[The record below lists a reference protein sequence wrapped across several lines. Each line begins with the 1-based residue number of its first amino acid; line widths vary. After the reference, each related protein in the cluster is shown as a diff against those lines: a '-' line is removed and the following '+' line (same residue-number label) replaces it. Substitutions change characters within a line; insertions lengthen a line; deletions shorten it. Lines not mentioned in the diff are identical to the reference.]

1 VGPRRAGG
9 ATRVIVAHLSDL
21 HLGFRAYGR
30 IERDANMRERDVA
43 AAFDRAVQEVVRL
56 APDVIVVSGDVFDR
70 PDPPASAVVAL
81 ARGLETL
88 GGRLPEVPVLMAAGP
103 RDTPRRSGDPGA
115 LAVLDSFPNVEAATG
130 LTRSIQ
136 IKRLGLHACLVP
148 YRAVRRQ
155 PPAPPDPDP
164 RMRWNV
170 LVLHAEA
177 AQSSAGGL
185 HLDPQ
190 EWDYIALGGEHRKTK
205 LAERVWYPGSL
216 ERVALDPWDEAAD
229 QKGFLTVDLESG
241 ETEFHTIPGR
251 PVVALAPVKV
261 MPPDPDRIRRRVRAV
276 MAEVPGGIADK
287 IVRLRL
293 QGASPMDVLAL
304 QGEPLLSLRG
314 EALHLAVEA
323 GKDVD
328 VPVSAWLADD
338 LPTAMRAAVLAE
350 LDHDGVTGAEATQI
364 LERVIPEDGA
374 PSTGAHGDIDAL
386 DGMLP
391 GLGRVSTS
399 IPPGLTAVLG
409 GGGRARRAVAELY
422 LSAGRTGPDGA
433 VRRWWAGVETE
444 TLDSALRRAIEAVA
458 ESRGLG
464 LVDGALDTLGA
475 NPPPLDPAPVEPSAD
490 SPLRG
495 SVRIDPESVVTELG
509 IAAQELITS
518 RADVTETDG
527 DLEVATM
534 DWHRERQDAETTLH
548 AYRDRARELRNRIR
562 RMESAGAEA
571 PCPMCGRVLQT
582 HYDEVLSELR
592 DEWESVVQ
600 DGSWW
605 KSRWEQLEPKPVHL
619 QELELRSFTLHAALE
634 AGSERV
640 EALRSRLRQL
650 EGGLGPPAAP
660 VEGPEGAVVEALL
673 RVRSARVARA
683 TDLLLD
689 RASRFVSRI
698 SGGRILAI
706 TQADGVVHLQ
716 GSVGPLAPLSEEDL
730 ALGRVAVRLATAS
743 LVAARGRIVASMMLE
758 EPFDRLDEEAR
769 VRALR
774 LTKSLLRDVPRVIL
788 FSRGDVVEGR
798 PELFDY
804 VLEVKDEGTLAGPVL
819 RPVPAG
825 PGRVVLAA
833 PARPRP
839 AGIDRS

>member
-1 VGPRRAGG
+1 MN
-9 ATRVIVAHLSDL
+9 VAHLSDL

-43 AAFDRAVQEVVRL
+43 AAFERAIQEVVRL
-56 APDVIVVSGDVFDR
+56 GPDVIVVSGDVFDR

-88 GGRLPEVPVLMAAGP
+88 AARLPEVPVLMVAGP

-130 LTRSIQ
+130 LTRSIL
-136 IKRLGLHACLVP
+136 IERLQLHACLVP
-148 YRAVRRQ
+148 YRSVRRQ
-155 PPAPPDPDP
+155 PPAMPDPDP
-164 RMRWNV
+164 RMRYNV

-177 AQSSAGGL
+177 HRTAAGGL
-185 HLDPQ
+185 LVDPR
-190 EWDYIALGGEHRKTK
+190 EWDYVALGGEHRRTK
-205 LAERVWYPGSL
+205 VADRVRTPGSL

-229 QKGFLTVDLESG
+229 EKGFLTIDLASG
-241 ETEFHTIPGR
+241 RTEFHPVPGR

-261 MPPDPDRIRRRVRAV
+261 FPPEPERIRRKVREV
-276 MAEVPGGIADK
+276 MGEVPGGIADK

-293 QGASPMDVLAL
+293 QGASPLDLLAL

-323 GKDVD
+323 GRDVRT
-328 VPVSAWLADD
+328 PAETWLGDD
-338 LPTAMRAAVLAE
+338 RVGSVRSAVLSE
-350 LDHDGVTGAEATQI
+350 LEHDGTAGRETTGLVRDI
-364 LERVIPEDGA
+364 LAGEDPHA
-374 PSTGAHGDIDAL
+374 SAAAHGAREAL

-399 IPPGLTAVLG
+399 IPEGLTAVLG

-422 LSAGRTGPDGA
+422 LREGSTGPEGA
-433 VRRWWAGVETE
+433 VRRWWTGAESE
-444 TLDSALRRAIEAVA
+444 TLDSSLRRGIEAVA

-464 LVDGALDTLGA
+464 IVDDALERLGA
-475 NPPPLDPAPVEPSAD
+475 HPPPVDPAPAPAAAERPA
-490 SPLRG
+490 RG
-495 SVRIDPESVVTELG
+495 AVRVDPELVATELR
-509 IAAQELITS
+509 IAEQELISS
-518 RADVTETDG
+518 RADVTEIDG

-548 AYRDRARELRNRIR
+548 AYRDRARELRARIR
-562 RMESAGAEA
+562 RMETNGPDA
-571 PCPMCGRVLQT
+571 PCPTCGRVLES
-582 HYDEVLSELR
+582 HYDEVLAELR
-592 DEWESVVQ
+592 EEWESVVQ

-619 QELELRSFTLHAALE
+619 QELERRSFTLHAALE

-640 EALRSRLRQL
+640 EVLRSRLRQL
-650 EGGLGPPAAP
+650 EGALGTPSTQIEG
-660 VEGPEGAVVEALL
+660 VEGQVVAALL

-689 RASRFVSRI
+689 RVSRFVSRL

-706 TQADGVVHLQ
+706 TRRDGVVQLQ
-716 GSVGPLAPLSEEDL
+716 GSAGALAPLSEEDL
-730 ALGRVAVRLATAS
+730 ALGRIAVRLATAS
-743 LVAARGRIVASMMLE
+743 LLAARGRIIASLMIE

-774 LTKSLLRDVPRVIL
+774 LTRKLLREIPRVVL

-804 VLEVKDEGTLAGPVL
+804 VLEVKDEGTIAGPVL

-825 PGRVVLAA
+825 PGRVVLAT
-833 PARPRP
+833 PARRRP
-839 AGIDRS
+839 AGVEGA

>member
-1 VGPRRAGG
+1 M
-9 ATRVIVAHLSDL
+9 IVAHLSDL

-43 AAFDRAVQEVVRL
+43 AAFERAVQEVVSQG
-56 APDVIVVSGDVFDR
+56 PDVIVVSGDVFDR

-88 GGRLPEVPVLMAAGP
+88 GARLPDTPVLMVAGP
-103 RDTPRRSGDPGA
+103 RDTPRRTGDPGA

-130 LTRSIQ
+130 LTRSIL
-136 IKRLGLHACLVP
+136 IDRLGLHVCLVP
-148 YRAVRRQ
+148 YRSVRRQ
-155 PPAPPDPDP
+155 PPAMPDPDP
-164 RMRWNV
+164 RMRFNI

-177 AQSSAGGL
+177 HRGSAGGL
-185 HLDPQ
+185 PIDPS
-190 EWDYIALGGEHRKTK
+190 EWDYVALGGDHRRTK
-205 LAERVWYPGSL
+205 VTDRMRSPGSL

-229 QKGFLTVDLESG
+229 EKGFLTVDLESG
-241 ETEFHTIPGR
+241 RTAFHTVPGR

-261 MPPDPDRIRRRVRAV
+261 FPPEPERIRRKVREV

-293 QGASPMDVLAL
+293 QGASPLDLLAL

-323 GKDVD
+323 GADLRA
-328 VPVSAWLADD
+328 PVETWLGDD
-338 LPTAMRAAVLAE
+338 RAAAVRAAVRAE
-350 LDHDGVTGAEATQI
+350 LEHDGTSGRESFAILDDVILDDDPHAGA
-364 LERVIPEDGA
+364 V
-374 PSTGAHGDIDAL
+374 AHGALDAL
-386 DGMLP
+386 DGVLP

-399 IPPGLTAVLG
+399 VPEGLTAILG

-422 LSAGRTGPDGA
+422 ITAGSTGPEGA
-433 VRRWWAGVETE
+433 VRRWWAGNQSE
-444 TLDSALRRAIEAVA
+444 TLESALRRAIEAVG

-464 LVDGALDTLGA
+464 IVDDALERLGA
-475 NPPPLDPAPVEPSAD
+475 HPPPLDPPTVPAMEARPA
-490 SPLRG
+490 RG
-495 SVRIDPESVVTELG
+495 AVRVDPELVAAELR
-509 IAAQELITS
+509 IAESELITA
-518 RADVTETDG
+518 RADATEVDG
-527 DLEVATM
+527 DMEVATM

-548 AYRDRARELRNRIR
+548 AYRDRARELRARIR
-562 RMESAGAEA
+562 RMQAAGPDA
-571 PCPMCGRVLQT
+571 PCPTCGRVLES
-582 HYDEVLSELR
+582 HYDEVLGELR
-592 DEWESVVQ
+592 EEWEAVVQ

-619 QELELRSFTLHAALE
+619 QELERRSFTLHAALE

-640 EALRSRLRQL
+640 EVLRSRLRQL
-650 EGGLGPPAAP
+650 EGAFGTPPEQG
-660 VEGPEGAVVEALL
+660 EGPEGAVVTALL

-683 TDLLLD
+683 SDLLLD
-689 RASRFVSRI
+689 RASRFVSRL

-706 TQADGVVHLQ
+706 TRVEGVVQLQ
-716 GSVGPLAPLSEEDL
+716 GSAGPLAPLSEEDL

-743 LVAARGRIVASMMLE
+743 LVAAHGRIVSSLMLE

-769 VRALR
+769 IRALR
-774 LTKSLLRDVPRVIL
+774 LTRSLLREIPRVVL
-788 FSRGDVVEGR
+788 FSRGEVVEGR

-804 VLEVKDEGTLAGPVL
+804 VLEVKDEGTVTGPVL

-833 PARPRP
+833 PAGSKP
-839 AGIDRS
+839 AAADRG